1 MVSQADASTSEA
13 KKAEDDEDDDFDLFG
28 PDEVGN
34 NKVLVIHLCVC
45 VRVCAYMHAWYVCV
59 CVSVCA
65 HGYMNSSHVY
75 RIGFIKNP

>member
-34 NKVLVIHLCVC
+34 N
-45 VRVCAYMHAWYVCV
+45 
-59 CVSVCA
+59 
-65 HGYMNSSHVY
+65 
-75 RIGFIKNP
+75 